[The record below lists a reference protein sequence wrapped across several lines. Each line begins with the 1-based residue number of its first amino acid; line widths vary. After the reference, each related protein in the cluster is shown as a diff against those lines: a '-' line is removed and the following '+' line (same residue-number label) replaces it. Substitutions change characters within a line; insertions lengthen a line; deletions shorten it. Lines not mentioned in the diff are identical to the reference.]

1 VGPGSASLR
10 LQAAEKSELERG
22 QGGAAAAAAELA
34 RLEAEVAR
42 GLEAPPV
49 SSTDFIDGPPKG
61 SASHA
66 RSLSLDKAAQ
76 EPHEQT
82 GGVWGNGGRAALMN
96 GTNGFEWMNGG

>member
-1 VGPGSASLR
+1 MGPGSASLR

-22 QGGAAAAAAELA
+22 QGGAAAAELA

-82 GGVWGNGGRAALMN
+82 GGVGKWGASGAH
-96 GTNGFEWMNGG
+96 EWDEWV

>member
-10 LQAAEKSELERG
+10 LRAAEKSELERG
-22 QGGAAAAAAELA
+22 QDGAAAAELA

-61 SASHA
+61 ECFSRPLALPGQGGA
-66 RSLSLDKAAQ
+66 RATRADG
-76 EPHEQT
+76 
-82 GGVWGNGGRAALMN
+82 GGVGKWGGERGS
-96 GTNGFEWMNGG
+96 